1 MPEHAELCVDHVTLQ
16 RAQGGRIDGTIW
28 FRVARLPAFPDEDWF
43 DFPVAVVAGLV
54 QALESVEATGR
65 GSAIFFDGPFE
76 VRLASSDSGAVLQ
89 LVERKFGPRGV
100 PVPDRVTD
108 VAIDWDIFA
117 AHVRERAGELL
128 AECSRRGLDSP
139 DGDDIRAALSRP
151 RRAKPSG
158 DAV

>member
-16 RAQGGRIDGTIW
+16 RAQSGRIDGTIW

-54 QALESVEATGR
+54 QALESVEALGR

-76 VRLASSDSGAVLQ
+76 VRLAGSDSVAVLQ

-100 PVPDRVTD
+100 PAPDRVTD
-108 VAIDWDIFA
+108 VRAL
-117 AHVRERAGELL
+117 AGELVD
-128 AECSRRGLDSP
+128 ECSRRDLDSP
-139 DGDDIRAALSRP
+139 DSDDIRAALSRP